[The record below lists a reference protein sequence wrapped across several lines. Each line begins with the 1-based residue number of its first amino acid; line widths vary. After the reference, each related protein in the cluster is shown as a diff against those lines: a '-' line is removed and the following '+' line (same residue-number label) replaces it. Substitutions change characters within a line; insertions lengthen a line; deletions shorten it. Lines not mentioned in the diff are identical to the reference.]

1 MREFLAA
8 ACAITTVHRRVIC
21 LTGLRPFKL
30 PHTRG
35 EPLVNPPKRLC
46 GARIPRRKK
55 RITLGFV
62 HPAKKALDNFD
73 FSPFLRILVSQCKH
87 LTL

>member
-21 LTGLRPFKL
+21 LTGLCPFKL

-46 GARIPRRKK
+46 GAKIPRRKK

-62 HPAKKALDNFD
+62 HPAKKL
-73 FSPFLRILVSQCKH
+73 LIT
-87 LTL
+87 LTLAHFCGFWFRNVNI